1 MGKSNEELLFLAIKS
16 KNKDKI
22 NEIFEKIYN
31 DYVKLVA
38 FSVGKYVKDVD
49 DIKDITNEVFIR
61 FFKNI
66 EYIKTSIKY
75 YLLSTARNLSI
86 DYLKEKNKYEV
97 FENIDDLIN
106 ENLIESY
113 NGYQELVDDLKNVL
127 SFREVEIIILH
138 VVDGYT
144 FKEIGA
150 KLNLSSKNA
159 NKIYERALKKFKAS
173 IK

>member
-66 EYIKTSIKY
+66 ENIKTSIKY

-127 SFREVEIIILH
+127 SLREVEIIILH

>member
-31 DYVKLVA
+31 DYVKLDA

-66 EYIKTSIKY
+66 ENIKTSIKY

-113 NGYQELVDDLKNVL
+113 NGYKELVDDLKNVL
-127 SFREVEIIILH
+127 SLREVEIIILH

>member
-16 KNKDKI
+16 KNKNKI
-22 NEIFEKIYN
+22 NETFEKIYN

-66 EYIKTSIKY
+66 QNVKTSIKY
-75 YLLSTARNLSI
+75 YLLLTARNLSI
-86 DYLKEKNKYEV
+86 NYLKEKNKYEV
-97 FENIDDLIN
+97 YENIDEVIN
-106 ENLIESY
+106 ENLNESY
-113 NGYQELVDDLKNVL
+113 KGYQELVDDLKNVL
-127 SFREVEIIILH
+127 SLREVEIIILH
-138 VVDGYT
+138 AVDGYT

-150 KLNLSSKNA
+150 KLNLSYKNA

>member
-1 MGKSNEELLFLAIKS
+1 MGKSNEELLFVAIKS

-66 EYIKTSIKY
+66 ENIKTSIKY

-127 SFREVEIIILH
+127 SLREVEIIILH

>member
-127 SFREVEIIILH
+127 SLREVEIIILH

>member
-16 KNKDKI
+16 KNKNKV

-61 FFKNI
+61 FFQNI
-66 EYIKTSIKY
+66 ENVKTSIKY
-75 YLLSTARNLSI
+75 YLIATARNLSL

-97 FENIDDLIN
+97 LEDIEGLISENI
-106 ENLIESY
+106 IESY
-113 NGYQELVDDLKNVL
+113 NGYQELVDDLKSVL
-127 SFREVEIIILH
+127 SLREVEIIILH
-138 VVDGYT
+138 AVDGYT

-150 KLNLSSKNA
+150 KLNLSHKNA
-159 NKIYERALKKFKAS
+159 NKIYERALKKFKATN
-173 IK
+173 K